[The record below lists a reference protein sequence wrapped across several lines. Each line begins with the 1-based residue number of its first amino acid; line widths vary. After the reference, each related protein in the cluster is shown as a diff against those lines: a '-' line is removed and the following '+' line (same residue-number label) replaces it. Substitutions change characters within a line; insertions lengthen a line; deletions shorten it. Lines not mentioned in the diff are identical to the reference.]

1 MKSPFP
7 FAKADT
13 ELPNPIGLLL
23 EKVVGNVSVY
33 CRAIVLFSC
42 CNWVWNVPVAGP

>member
-7 FAKADT
+7 LAKAET

-23 EKVVGNVSVY
+23 ENVVGNVSVY
-33 CRAIVLFSC
+33 CRAIVLFRG
-42 CNWVWNVPVAGP
+42 CN